1 MAARSAEEYL
11 CSAQEGN
18 LIKTLRRTTG
28 GGGDGENENETRNR
42 GRTFW
47 GDKLSHEWYSAFFF
61 SFFFRQVDVTG
72 DLYEREYLKET
83 KRKCMENC
91 DTTCSES
98 KKYWHA

>member
-1 MAARSAEEYL
+1 M
-11 CSAQEGN
+11 
-18 LIKTLRRTTG
+18 RREIVDEHFG
-28 GGGDGENENETRNR
+28 GISFRVSGIRR
-42 GRTFW
+42 
-47 GDKLSHEWYSAFFF
+47 FFF

-72 DLYEREYLKET
+72 DLYEREYLKDT